1 MMALPQRAKAFWL
14 ASIWIWSAASITII
28 SRFVRSG
35 QVPQARLDESVRRVL
50 RVKFALG
57 LFEHPY
63 VDDAR
68 EAEAMLRPENVALA
82 RTAAERSL
90 VLLKNS
96 PGPQHGIVAIVSLM
110 CMTSR

>member
-1 MMALPQRAKAFWL
+1 MESLRHVKPSWL
-14 ASIWIWSAASITII
+14 AFDMDMVSSLYHDHLAAL
-28 SRFVRSG
+28 VRSG

-63 VDDAR
+63 ADEAR
-68 EAEAMLRPENVALA
+68 EAEAMLRPESIALA
-82 RTAAERSL
+82 RTAAERSF

-96 PGPQHGIVAIVSLM
+96 PGPNNTPILPLSNECA
-110 CMTSR
+110 